1 MLKKVAKEE
10 KEVKPLVVR
19 KQERKTKIISE

>member
-1 MLKKVAKEE
+1 MPKKVAKEE